1 MSPERLINLGQELGR
16 LRKSVGQ
23 SGRTLAFLA
32 SVPQPTISRVENG
45 QRVRSVE
52 VVERI
57 ISALPLDE
65 GEAARLRSNARAAY
79 AEEAP
84 PRIDSGFSLKSDAV
98 RRLERSATVVWSFQS
113 AVLPRLLR
121 TAEYSQAAGMPRLNS
136 SDLLDDESRAF
147 RFLVTEGALRTWP
160 GAAEVMPGQLNHLTY
175 ASTRPNL
182 WLGVIP
188 WSTPMHTMPP
198 HGFTVYDQAAVSVET
213 FTAELTIT
221 DPNDVTAYRD
231 AFADLERAAVTGDE
245 ALAVLDT
252 IREDLGRFH

>member
-1 MSPERLINLGQELGR
+1 MNLGQELGR

-32 SVPQPTISRVENG
+32 SVPQPTVSRVENG

-57 ISALPLDE
+57 ISALPLGED
-65 GEAARLRSNARAAY
+65 EAARLCSDARAAY
-79 AEEAP
+79 AEEAR
-84 PRIDSGFSLKSDAV
+84 PRIDSGFSLKPDSV
-98 RRLERSATVVWSFQS
+98 RRLERTATVVRGFQS
-113 AVLPRLLR
+113 AVMPRLLR
-121 TAEYSQAAGMPRLNS
+121 TVEYGQAGGMPRLNGS
-136 SDLLDDESRAF
+136 ILLDDEGRSF
-147 RFLVTEGALRTWP
+147 RFVVTEGALRTWP
-160 GAAEVMPGQLNHLTY
+160 GSAEVMPAQLDHLVRESER
-175 ASTRPNL
+175 ANV

-198 HGFTVYDQAAVSVET
+198 HGFTVYDETAVSVET

-221 DPNDVTAYRD
+221 DPNDVAAYRD
-231 AFADLERAAVTGDE
+231 AFTSLERIAVSGDE

-252 IREDLGRFH
+252 IREDFGRLSTH